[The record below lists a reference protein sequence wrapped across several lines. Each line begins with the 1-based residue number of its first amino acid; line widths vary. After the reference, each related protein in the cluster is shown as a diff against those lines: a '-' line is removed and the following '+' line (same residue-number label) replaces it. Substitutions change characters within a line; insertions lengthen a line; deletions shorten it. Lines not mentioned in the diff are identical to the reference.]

1 MTDQIVCLDVPA
13 PLGARLWLVDLR
25 QSKGWPLQGLLSDAE
40 RERAMRFR
48 FERDARRYLV
58 SHAALRQVLGRALNL
73 APCRITIQAGR
84 EGKPFLS
91 HYPLH
96 FNMSHSEDW
105 ALIGI
110 HPQRIIGVD
119 IEQEHPLGDI
129 DALAR
134 HHFGRLEFRDFAA
147 RPAEQQP
154 HGFFT
159 CWTRKEAC
167 LKAVG
172 SGLSVEPHTFEAGID
187 PVPQRV
193 TLSSEAGKPCAM
205 DLNSLDLSA
214 FQIVEETGER
224 LFGAVAL
231 IDPSTAQCRG

>member
-73 APCRITIQAGR
+73 SACQIPIQIGR
-84 EGKPFLS
+84 EGKPYLAHF
-91 HYPLH
+91 PLH

-110 HPQRIIGVD
+110 HPDRVMGVD

-129 DALAR
+129 DSLAR
-134 HHFGRLEFRDFAA
+134 HNFGRQEWADFVA
-147 RPAEQQP
+147 RPAEQQASA
-154 HGFFT
+154 FLT

-172 SGLSVEPHTFEAGID
+172 SGLSTEPHTFEAGVD

-193 TLSSEAGKPCAM
+193 TLAAESGSRCAM

-214 FQIVEETGER
+214 FQIVEETGAR

-231 IDPSTAQCRG
+231 IDPSTTQWRG